1 MHPGTA
7 STQAWQS
14 PTFLPSQ
21 QDTEIIN
28 TAILTGRTVAIPVK
42 VLAIEVTG
50 IILDVSALVE
60 CESDNEDIIKVSFLE
75 VGPLRRRPQI
85 FMEGWNPKPEENS
98 HSRQVPSVGRKTGN
112 GGPEQGGAMGIPYP
126 SCVG

>member
-1 MHPGTA
+1 MCPGTA

-14 PTFLPSQ
+14 PTFLPSP

-50 IILDVSALVE
+50 LILDVSALVE

-75 VGPLRRRPQI
+75 VGPLRRRPQV
-85 FMEGWNPKPEENS
+85 FMGEWNPKPEENS
-98 HSRQVPSVGRKTGN
+98 HSRQVPLVGRKTEN
-112 GGPEQGGAMGIPYP
+112 GGPE
-126 SCVG
+126 